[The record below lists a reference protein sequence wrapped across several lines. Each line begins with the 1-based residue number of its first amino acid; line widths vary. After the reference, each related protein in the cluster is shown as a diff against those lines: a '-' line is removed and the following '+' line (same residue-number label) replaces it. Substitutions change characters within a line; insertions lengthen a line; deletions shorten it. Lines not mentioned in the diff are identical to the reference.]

1 MTAADR
7 SRPKRAG
14 DPEAEVGFEHVQ
26 RDALD
31 PIAQRELMAPRGFLD
46 GREKP

>member
-1 MTAADR
+1 MRLHPAPMVARIGGFDQR
-7 SRPKRAG
+7 
-14 DPEAEVGFEHVQ
+14 FEHVQ

-31 PIAQRELMAPRGFLD
+31 PIAERELMTFREFLD